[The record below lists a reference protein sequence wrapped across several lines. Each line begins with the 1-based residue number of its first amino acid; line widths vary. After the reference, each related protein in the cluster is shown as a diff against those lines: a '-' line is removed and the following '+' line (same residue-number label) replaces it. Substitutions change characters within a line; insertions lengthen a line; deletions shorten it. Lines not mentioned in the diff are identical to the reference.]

1 MGECAVGLLGTSKG
15 RRGRQAE
22 GVGILLGPPGM
33 WVILPRKGLAPFPA
47 HKARGAPLLRVLAG
61 STGVWLPRHVW
72 QISPASSDL
81 VLILGFTCSLWLG
94 LGEKPIMAAWAAI
107 YMFKPHSSFMLW
119 ALEYPHCKDGETE
132 AQRPIHLGPVTQLIS
147 GPCEPRGPVLTSVLC
162 GCL

>member
-1 MGECAVGLLGTSKG
+1 
-15 RRGRQAE
+15 
-22 GVGILLGPPGM
+22 
-33 WVILPRKGLAPFPA
+33 
-47 HKARGAPLLRVLAG
+47 
-61 STGVWLPRHVW
+61 
-72 QISPASSDL
+72 
-81 VLILGFTCSLWLG
+81 
-94 LGEKPIMAAWAAI
+94 MAAWAAI